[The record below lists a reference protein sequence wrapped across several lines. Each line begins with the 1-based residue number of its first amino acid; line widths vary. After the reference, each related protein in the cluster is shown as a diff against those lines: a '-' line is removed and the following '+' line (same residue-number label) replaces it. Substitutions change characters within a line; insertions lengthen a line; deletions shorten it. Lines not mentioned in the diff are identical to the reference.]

1 MNDNEYLKLIG
12 ERIKHHRKLLHMSQE
27 ELANK
32 CGYKTENARCMI
44 SRIEKGKI
52 NLPQSRMIAL
62 ASALGVDATILFS
75 DGIKNPSLLQDDF
88 IEDYLKLSD
97 AGKQYMQMQMDFAKQ
112 NFKEEEDAS

>member
-1 MNDNEYLKLIG
+1 MSINFVYFYVIIQSREDENMNDNDYLKLIG

-27 ELANK
+27 ELAHK
-32 CGYKTENARCMI
+32 CGYTTENARCMI

-75 DGIKNPSLLQDDF
+75 DGIK
-88 IEDYLKLSD
+88 I
-97 AGKQYMQMQMDFAKQ
+97 
-112 NFKEEEDAS
+112 